1 MNLTK
6 NATLLNYKSS
16 LENITI
22 SALISKIWFWYLQ
35 VTFSMKITFHLTKNH
50 LTILG
55 LAKWHMH
62 TYINN
67 YSFKKIFNM
76 LWSDVNSNIILYL
89 INGSNTSHCILSL
102 SMFTYKRVMFKVFF
116 HSSLYS
122 FIFLF
127 SLLTNIYSFYLLSFH
142 WKGIIISYS
151 IFLHQFLLAPVLL
164 HTVPNTQ
171 SFTFPKIHSPSISY
185 LEKRKVLK
193 RQQSGQNKFL

>member
-1 MNLTK
+1 MQKNCQMNLTKK

-35 VTFSMKITFHLTKNH
+35 VTFSLKITFHLTKNH

-62 TYINN
+62 THINN

-76 LWSDVNSNIILYL
+76 LWSDVNSNIILCL
-89 INGSNTSHCILSL
+89 INGSDTSHCILSL
-102 SMFTYKRVMFKVFF
+102 SMFTYKTVMFKFFF

-127 SLLTNIYSFYLLSFH
+127 SLLTNIYIVFIYWVFIEKELLSH
-142 WKGIIISYS
+142 TIYSYISFSSLQSSY
-151 IFLHQFLLAPVLL
+151 
-164 HTVPNTQ
+164 TQ
-171 SFTFPKIHSPSISY
+171 SPTHSHSLFLRSTLFPFPI
-185 LEKRKVLK
+185 
-193 RQQSGQNKFL
+193 